1 MGALRVLALLAALA
15 NSVVASAA
23 LADPQ
28 IDAAIRAL
36 RRDSSLKVRTQAAI
50 ILGQRNAPE
59 AVQALRE
66 AVAED
71 GAASVR
77 IAAVAALAKIGDRRA
92 RSTLRNASATD
103 PDDAVRRA
111 AARALAGFG
120 SISFFIDEPAGPH
133 ALREPFRE
141 ALERELKARG
151 FSISDSDPADLR
163 LRPSLKLEVDDRGG
177 KTVIAVRTTLA
188 VVDGDGRVDLMEAGA
203 RATVTGSVPESKI
216 PAYAVRVVQAATR
229 ALCDD
234 LAAKLAER

>member
-1 MGALRVLALLAALA
+1 MGALRVVALLAALA
-15 NSVVASAA
+15 YSVVASAA

-28 IDAAIRAL
+28 IDAAILAL
-36 RRDSSLKVRTQAAI
+36 RKDSSLKVRTQAAI
-50 ILGQRNAPE
+50 VLGQRSAPE

-92 RSTLRNASATD
+92 RSTLRAASAAD

-111 AARALAGFG
+111 AARALATFG
-120 SISFFIDEPAGPH
+120 KIAFSIEEPAGPPPLRSVFLD
-133 ALREPFRE
+133 AL
-141 ALERELKARG
+141 ARELKSRG
-151 FSISDSDPADLR
+151 FSLSDPADLR
-163 LRPSLKLEVDDRGG
+163 LRPSLKLELSENGG
-177 KTVIAVRTTLA
+177 KTVIAIRTTLA

-203 RATVTGSVPESKI
+203 KATVSGVVPEAKVPGYSAKVVE
-216 PAYAVRVVQAATR
+216 AAVR